1 LTEFSRAVILV
12 RMKRLVLFLMLVVTL
27 ALGVAPVAAAEK
39 YNYWWQR
46 NMAANQ
52 AAHDPFAHNHTYNEL
67 YFGANA
73 GWRSQLWEVTPAGY
87 THFVKN
93 CSGNCYFAHPPYYY
107 ASSYCANRDPYG
119 QTHFV
124 YQCQDQW

>member
-1 LTEFSRAVILV
+1 
-12 RMKRLVLFLMLVVTL
+12 MKRILLLPALVLLLALTL
-27 ALGVAPVAAAEK
+27 APTAGAAA

-46 NMAANQ
+46 NMPTSQ
-52 AAHDPFAHNHTYNEL
+52 VGHDGFAHNHNYNEL
-67 YFGANA
+67 YFGPNA

-93 CSGNCYFAHPPYYY
+93 CSGNCFFAHPAYYY
-107 ASSYCANRDPYG
+107 ATVYCANRDPYG